1 MRVLPELRFGDSRLC
16 SLRVHESS
24 APVRQSD
31 RQKVWECESEARD
44 SVNSWSIVMW
54 MTAAAVEVRLC
65 VSHRGAEASPNPPE
79 RHRCP
84 KINSCGG
91 NSAEVLRKTTRPLT
105 KQHSIAVQITAAATA
120 KRLETTSQ
128 LIVIQSS
135 RHMSCHYII
144 RDLC

>member
-1 MRVLPELRFGDSRLC
+1 MRVLPELRFGDSPDLC
-16 SLRVHESS
+16 VFTSRARRSD
-24 APVRQSD
+24 RQTD

-135 RHMSCHYII
+135 RHIHVMSLYH
-144 RDLC
+144 